1 MISEILVS
9 YETNPPVE
17 LSFSSNG
24 KEFACNAGDLGLIPG
39 SGRSSGGGNGYPLQ
53 YSCLDRGFLHG
64 QRSLVG
70 NSLWGPKELD
80 TTEQL
85 TLLLIIHQHHKQN
98 KNFHREMEMIFF

>member
-80 TTEQL
+80 TTK
-85 TLLLIIHQHHKQN
+85 LIYTSQQIMALGPN
-98 KNFHREMEMIFF
+98 LACCCIL